1 MPAARIHSST
11 SHTSWR
17 RLVVMTCGLPASGKT
32 TTAARLHS
40 GVGGALIRSC
50 DVYEELG
57 ISLPGWV
64 HRTAGFTTDVEAYE
78 RLRDRAYRRMLD
90 LLEDQLTAGSR
101 IVILDAVHGEVEKRR
116 AVLDVCAAHDAE
128 PLLVWCRCDDR
139 VETERRL
146 SSRLGREAE
155 PEREA
160 SDSSVFDHLARL
172 WHDPTGERCGSTLVP
187 VLTYDTCRERLSWRH
202 PASRAVTDLIERA
215 LSPRWGVPGR
225 DR

>member
-1 MPAARIHSST
+1 
-11 SHTSWR
+11 
-17 RLVVMTCGLPASGKT
+17 MTCGLPASGKT

-64 HRTAGFTTDVEAYE
+64 HRTAGFTKDVEGYE
-78 RLRDRAYRRMLD
+78 RVRDGAYRRMLD
-90 LLEDQLTAGSR
+90 LLSDQLTAGSR
-101 IVILDAVHGEVEKRR
+101 IVVLDAVHGEVEKRR
-116 AVLDVCAAHDAE
+116 AVFGVCAAHGAE

-146 SSRLGREAE
+146 NSRLGREAE

-172 WHDPTGERCGSTLVP
+172 WNDPTDERCGSKLVP
-187 VLTYDTCRERLSWRH
+187 VLAYDTCSERLSWLQ
-202 PASRAVTDLIERA
+202 PTGRAVTDLIERA
-215 LSPRWGVPGR
+215 LLGADAEAGPQDHRSS
-225 DR
+225 

>member
-1 MPAARIHSST
+1 
-11 SHTSWR
+11 
-17 RLVVMTCGLPASGKT
+17 MTCGLPASGKT

-64 HRTAGFTTDVEAYE
+64 HRTAGFTRDVAAYE
-78 RLRDRAYRRMLD
+78 RVRDRAYRRMLD
-90 LLEDQLTAGSR
+90 LLVDQLIAGAR
-101 IVILDAVHGEVEKRR
+101 IVILDAVHGEIEKRR
-116 AVLDVCAAHDAE
+116 AVFDVCAAHHAE

-160 SDSSVFDHLARL
+160 SDSSVFDHLAGL
-172 WHDPTGERCGSTLVP
+172 WSDPTDERCGSKLVP
-187 VLTYDTCRERLSWRH
+187 VLTYDTSLERLSWLQ

-215 LSPRWGVPGR
+215 LLDRGGMHVLGR
-225 DR
+225 